1 MVINDSLQRRQALN
15 PTESYIVSAPAG
27 SGKTGLLTQRYLKLL
42 STVRFPEEVL
52 AITFTQKAASEMSRR
67 IYESLEFAAN
77 NPRPE
82 SEFSAINYDLATAV
96 LERSQKSGW
105 HLLDMPNRLRVR
117 TIDSFSRYIA
127 TQFSIEAGLLDIS
140 NPSEHPEPMYLESA
154 RSIITKLEDKND
166 PLHESIKTL
175 VRLTGNNLNSLEKLL
190 SEMLPTREQWLPII
204 YSAANNADYFI
215 SVINNLIKTR
225 LESTEEKLL
234 PIIGELV
241 ALTDYAAQTVDA
253 DKNPNLASLSGIED
267 SPAST
272 AQDAHIWKTLATML
286 VTDKGTYRKSITKKQ
301 GFPTTGKEEKA
312 RMLSLVDYCTSI
324 DGLEEALA
332 SLKDLPNPT
341 LDIDQKETLN
351 ALADVLPAL
360 AAELNIVFT
369 KYNTCDFASITL
381 SALNAMQQHD
391 DNISDITL
399 RLDYNL
405 KHVLIDEF
413 QDTSSA
419 QIKLVASL
427 VEGWMPGDGRTLFIV
442 GDAMQSLYS
451 FRNANV
457 SLFAHAQRYPIGPI
471 QCTPLALATNF
482 RSQQGIVDWVNT
494 SFEKAFPLETDI
506 NRGGIPYSPAT
517 AIKQTTQEKSVKF
530 VGFTGNGYEEAEAK
544 VVADTCKTIIDKN
557 PGDSI
562 AILIKSRSHLKQIV
576 PQLLKNKLHWD
587 ALNID
592 PLESRMPVQDILSLT
607 KALSSVADRISWLA
621 LLRAPTIG
629 LTLDDIIKI
638 TNSTKQ
644 SKYTGDAVL
653 EQLIAVTNNEHDADI
668 SPRGRQILDRVVP
681 ILTDSYNQSGK
692 ATLRNLVEKTWLDLG
707 GANTL
712 NENDNKDVRQILEL
726 IEKHEEAAKIRDWSN
741 FELAIKKLFG
751 QPSSDTDKND
761 TPAIQIMTIH
771 ASKGLEFDHVI
782 LPGLSRASGKSS
794 KALMQWHLSSNEE
807 NETSLLIAPA
817 GAHDDLDESDLYEYL
832 RKEKAAR
839 EILEQT
845 RLMYVATTRA
855 VKSLT
860 MTAKLKPKGDSFE
873 KPANSLSIARI
884 WPGLIDELEAG
895 AYDVI
900 ETGGAETEHE
910 STVAPSLRLKALPQ
924 KFNHDALK
932 IPTKAPGNGIKP
944 YSINTDKKARGLGTI
959 YHSWIQQICIRG
971 VAWFDGLP
979 VDAFKKMTGIKL
991 KESGIIASIEDIDM
1005 VYQVILGMSKDKNAK
1020 NLMANIT
1027 DVEVE
1032 ISARENEQD
1041 GGQNLI
1047 VDATFIDECGT
1058 RVIIDWKTSSP
1069 RKGESE
1075 GSFMIREAERYRE
1088 KMAQYGKIYQKIDGG
1103 ENTVKLKLYFV
1114 RIRKMME
1121 IENPMST

>member
-127 TQFSIEAGLLDIS
+127 TQFSIEAGMLDVS
-140 NPSEHPEPMYLESA
+140 NPSENPEPMYLESA
-154 RSIITKLEDKND
+154 RSIIANLEDKND

-175 VRLTGNNLNSLEKLL
+175 VSLTGNNLNSLERLL

-215 SVINNLIKTR
+215 SVINNLIETR
-225 LESTEEKLL
+225 LEATEEKLL

-241 ALTDYAAQTVDA
+241 ALTDYAAQNVDA
-253 DKNPNLASLSGIED
+253 DKNPALFNLVGITET
-267 SPAST
+267 PTST

-286 VTDKGTYRKSITKKQ
+286 VTDKGTFRKSITKKQ

-312 RMLSLVDYCTSI
+312 RMLELVDYCTSI

-341 LDIDQKETLN
+341 LDIDQKESLN
-351 ALADVLPAL
+351 ALAEVLPAL

-381 SALNAMQQHD
+381 SALNAMKQND
-391 DNISDITL
+391 DNISDITM

-405 KHVLIDEF
+405 KHILIDEF

-419 QIKLVASL
+419 QNQLVASL

-451 FRNANV
+451 FRNASV
-457 SLFAHAQRYPIGPI
+457 SLFANVQRYPIGPI
-471 QCTPLALATNF
+471 QCSPLALSTNF
-482 RSQQGIVDWVNT
+482 RSEQGIVDWVNT
-494 SFEKAFPLETDI
+494 SFTKAFPQETDI
-506 NRGGIPYSPAT
+506 NRGGIPYSAAT
-517 AIKQTTQEKSVKF
+517 SIKQNTQEKSVNF

-557 PGDSI
+557 PADSI

-621 LLRAPTIG
+621 LLRAPTVG

-681 ILTDSYNQSGK
+681 ILTDAYNQSGR
-692 ATLRNLVEKTWLDLG
+692 ATLRNLVEKTWLELG

-726 IEKHEEAAKIRDWSN
+726 IEKHESAAKIRDWSN

-782 LPGLSRASGKSS
+782 LPGLSRASGRSS

-807 NETSLLIAPA
+807 NEPSLLIAPA
-817 GAHDDLDESDLYEYL
+817 GAHDMDESDLYEYL
-832 RKEKAAR
+832 RKEKSAR
-839 EILEQT
+839 EVLEQT

-873 KPANSLSIARI
+873 KPASSLSIARI
-884 WPGLIDELEAG
+884 WPGLVGELEVG
-895 AYDVI
+895 SYSVI
-900 ETGGAETEHE
+900 ETGGADDKQE
-910 STVAPSLRLKALPQ
+910 SGSSLLLKALPQ
-924 KFNHDALK
+924 ALNR
-932 IPTKAPGNGIKP
+932 PATTKAASKSLINEIKP
-944 YSINTDKKARGLGTI
+944 YAIDKDKKARGLGTI
-959 YHSWIQQICIRG
+959 QHSWIQQICTKG
-971 VAWFDGLP
+971 VDWFNELSID
-979 VDAFKKMTGIKL
+979 VFKRMTEMKL
-991 KESGIIASIEDIDM
+991 KEMGIIATREDLEM
-1005 VYQVILGMSKDKNAK
+1005 VNQVILGMINDQDTRNV
-1020 NLMANIT
+1020 MTRIT

-1032 ISARENEQD
+1032 INSKKPGQVSAKKI
-1041 GGQNLI
+1041 I
-1047 VDATFIDECGT
+1047 VDASYVDQHGS
-1058 RVIIDWKTSSP
+1058 RVVIDWKTSSP
-1069 RKGESE
+1069 KAGEAE
-1075 GSFMIREAERYRE
+1075 ESFMRREAERYRE
-1088 KMAQYGKIYQKIDGG
+1088 KMSDYAESYQKIDGG
-1103 ENTVKLKLYFV
+1103 ENTVKLQLYFV
-1114 RIRKMME
+1114 RIRKLME
-1121 IENPMST
+1121 IPISL

>member
-67 IYESLEFAAN
+67 IYECLEFAAN

-82 SEFSAINYDLATAV
+82 SEFSAVNYDLAMDV

-105 HLLDMPNRLRVR
+105 QLLDMPNRLRVR

-127 TQFSIEAGLLDIS
+127 TQFSIEAGMLDVS
-140 NPSEHPEPMYLESA
+140 NPSENPEPMYLESA

-175 VRLTGNNLNSLEKLL
+175 VRLTGNNLNNLEKLL
-190 SEMLPTREQWLPII
+190 AEMLPTREQWLPII
-204 YSAANNADYFI
+204 YSAANNADYFT
-215 SVINNLIKTR
+215 SVINNLIETR

-241 ALTDYAAQTVDA
+241 ALTDYAAQNVDA
-253 DKNPNLASLSGIED
+253 DKNPNLASLIGIQD
-267 SPAST
+267 SPTST
-272 AQDAHIWKTLATML
+272 AQDAHIWKILASML
-286 VTDKGTYRKSITKKQ
+286 VTDKGTYRKSITKTL

-312 RMLSLVDYCTSI
+312 RMLELVDYCTSI

-341 LDIDQKETLN
+341 LDVEQKETLN
-351 ALADVLPAL
+351 ALAEVLPAL

-381 SALNAMQQHD
+381 SALNAMKQND
-391 DNISDITL
+391 DNISDITM

-405 KHVLIDEF
+405 KHILIDEF

-419 QIKLVASL
+419 QIQLVASL
-427 VEGWMPGDGRTLFIV
+427 VEGWIPGDGRTLFIV

-457 SLFAHAQRYPIGPI
+457 SLFANAQRYPIGPI
-471 QCTPLALATNF
+471 QCTHLALSTNF

-494 SFEKAFPLETDI
+494 SFTKAFPLETDV

-517 AIKQTTQEKSVKF
+517 SIKQNTQEKSVNF

-562 AILIKSRSHLKQIV
+562 AILIKSRSHLKQII

-621 LLRAPTIG
+621 LLRAPTVG

-638 TNSTKQ
+638 TNSTEQ
-644 SKYTGDAVL
+644 DKYSGDAVL
-653 EQLIAVTNNEHDADI
+653 EQLISANNNEHNVDI

-681 ILTDSYNQSGK
+681 ILIQGYQQAGRKN
-692 ATLRNLVEKTWLDLG
+692 LRHLVEKTWLDLG
-707 GANTL
+707 GAHTL
-712 NENDNKDVRQILEL
+712 NENDNKDVRQTLEL

-751 QPSSDTDKND
+751 QPSSDTDNND
-761 TPAIQIMTIH
+761 TPPIQIMTIH

-782 LPGLSRASGKSS
+782 LPGLSRTSGKSS
-794 KALMQWHLSSNEE
+794 KTLMQWHLSSNDQ
-807 NETSLLIAPA
+807 NKNSLLIAPA
-817 GAHDDLDESDLYEYL
+817 GAHDSEESDLYEYL
-832 RKEKAAR
+832 RKEKSAR

-860 MTAKLKPKGDSFE
+860 MTAKLKPKGESFE

-884 WPGLIDELEAG
+884 WPGLIDDLEAG

-910 STVAPSLRLKALPQ
+910 STVAPSLRLKALPHEFS
-924 KFNHDALK
+924 KDALK

-944 YSINTDKKARGLGTI
+944 YSINTDKKARGLGTVK
-959 YHSWIQQICIRG
+959 HSWIQQICMRG
-971 VAWFDGLP
+971 VEWFNALS
-979 VDAFKKMTGIKL
+979 VDVFKRMTAMKL
-991 KESGIIASIEDIDM
+991 KEIGIMATSEDVDM
-1005 VYQVILGMSKDKNAK
+1005 VYQVILGMTKDQDTK
-1020 NLMANIT
+1020 NLMLKIT

-1032 ISARENEQD
+1032 IGARATGEDSTQK
-1041 GGQNLI
+1041 LI
-1047 VDATFIDECGT
+1047 VDASYIDEFGT

-1075 GSFMIREAERYRE
+1075 AEFFSREVERYRE
-1088 KMAQYGKIYQKIDGG
+1088 KMIEYAGAYRKIDA
-1103 ENTVKLKLYFV
+1103 ERAKIKAKLFFVKSRKLAA
-1114 RIRKMME
+1114 IE
-1121 IENPMST
+1121 I